1 MLKMVKLY
9 ITGYLIII
17 AYFNWI
23 FLIPIAFLLVFFVVA
38 IVVVGFFVLI
48 CFVLFCFFELETTEG
63 WFFQRVHLCVWAA
76 AGHYL
81 GTLSIPAQSLKST
94 KCEPKAG

>member
-48 CFVLFCFFELETTEG
+48 CFVLFF
-63 WFFQRVHLCVWAA
+63 
-76 AGHYL
+76 
-81 GTLSIPAQSLKST
+81 LS
-94 KCEPKAG
+94 